1 MLEGIME
8 KPTKTKVT
16 SLRCKACGHTQECS
30 YKNITRGKLHCEKC
44 GGFVFEPLEKEV
56 ITK

>member
-1 MLEGIME
+1 ME